1 MNKVLVIGANGFLG
15 NKLTRYLVSQGIPVV
30 AFVPSGLDHTNVSCL
45 QGVTCVEFSFGNLE
59 ALDRHEATGGADT
72 IYNMAWAGVN
82 AKERNNASLQ
92 LSNIAYNLEVA
103 EFAARNGISRLVV
116 PGSAAQYACSG
127 RIIDGTGNP
136 APSDLYS
143 AAKAATYD
151 YLSVYC
157 MQNGIELMWPLITS
171 IYGTGRDD
179 NNLLSYVIKS
189 FLKGE
194 KPSTTKL
201 EQRWDYLH
209 VDDLM
214 PALYLIGQKG
224 HGGKLYPVGSGENR
238 PLREFVELIRD
249 SIDPTLPIGI
259 GDIPYKTS
267 KIDHQVLDISLLRA
281 ETGFEPS
288 RSFAEGIQ
296 DVIDFF
302 RTDK

>member
-1 MNKVLVIGANGFLG
+1 MNKVIVIGANGFLG
-15 NKLTRYLVSQGIPVV
+15 NRLVRYLTGHGIPVV
-30 AFVPSGLDHTNVSCL
+30 AFVPGGFDHTNVSCL
-45 QGVTCVEFSFGNLE
+45 QGVTCVEFSFGSLE
-59 ALDRHEATGGADT
+59 TSDRCEAIEGADT
-72 IYNMAWAGVN
+72 VYNMAWAGVN
-82 AKERNNASLQ
+82 ARERNNAPLQ
-92 LSNIAYNLEVA
+92 LSNVAYNLEVA
-103 EFAARNGISRLVV
+103 GFAARNGISRLVV

-127 RIIDGTGNP
+127 RVIDGTGSP

-143 AAKAATYD
+143 AAKVATYD

-157 MQNGIELMWPLITS
+157 MQNGMELMWPLVTS

-214 PALYLIGQKG
+214 SALYLIGQKG
-224 HGGKLYPVGSGENR
+224 HGGRLYPVGSGESR

-249 SIDPTLPIGI
+249 SIDPALPIGI

-267 KIDHQVLDISLLRA
+267 KIDHQVLDISLLR
-281 ETGFEPS
+281 EDTGFEPS
-288 RSFAEGIQ
+288 RSFAEGIKE
-296 DVIDFF
+296 VIDFF
-302 RTDK
+302 RTNK